1 MGNLENKRIAILGL
15 AFKPNT
21 DDMREAVSIKIINKL
36 LEEKAEI
43 IAYDPMAIENARK
56 IFGEKIKYA
65 SSAIDCIKNA
75 DCCIIVTEWDEFKK
89 IKPEAFI
96 KYMKN
101 PAIVDGRRIYDPKK
115 YSKKIKIEFIGYG
128 K

>member
-1 MGNLENKRIAILGL
+1 M
-15 AFKPNT
+15 
-21 DDMREAVSIKIINKL
+21 L
-36 LEEKAEI
+36 LQQLIVLK
-43 IAYDPMAIENARK
+43 ML
-56 IFGEKIKYA
+56 
-65 SSAIDCIKNA
+65 
-75 DCCIIVTEWDEFKK
+75 IVTEWDEFKK
-89 IKPEAFI
+89 IKPETFI